1 MAFCLRGKSLPPLAL
16 SSLIPPFGKDDLR
29 SCLTQSEASLLCRAH
44 VVLCVCVCTGV
55 CTRKLYG
62 TRVCEWARAHTC
74 ARTCFFASRCCAVC
88 TYVCFEDASKTLAE
102 DVTFQPLCW
111 GKLFHFICITVEM
124 KNSAQTG
131 CRLDMTS
138 KHILGVTSCKKP
150 AHHTKSALLFLIFQ
164 DLFVP
169 F

>member
-44 VVLCVCVCTGV
+44 VVCVCVYV
-55 CTRKLYG
+55 
-62 TRVCEWARAHTC
+62 RAKGC
-74 ARTCFFASRCCAVC
+74 ARESVNEHVHTLVHARVSLHLGCCAVC